1 MRLSLEV
8 GFKVFTIL
16 FGVGLVGALL
26 APWRGDEV
34 SRESSSVAA
43 ASTAAAPALTPTE
56 VAAVTGPLTRAVL
69 DGMYFDVIRAV
80 GQGDQL
86 QIELRVYNTGVD
98 RDMAPGRVSSILQP
112 ALFAT
117 VFDEQGAK
125 WHADQVRIAN
135 VTSTQGYLPQSK
147 IVTGVPTA
155 MVLRFGRMPAIAG
168 SIQLRT
174 IPRLELPIVVALDEP
189 SASNVPVGEAAV
201 LVFRQIPVGLG
212 EIGQ

>member
-1 MRLSLEV
+1 MRLSLAV

-16 FGVGLVGALL
+16 FGIGLVGALL
-26 APWRGDEV
+26 AP
-34 SRESSSVAA
+34 SPREAPPEASSVAA
-43 ASTAAAPALTPTE
+43 ASTTATPTMTSAE
-56 VAAVTGPLTRAVL
+56 VVAVTGPLTRAIL
-69 DGMYFDVIRAV
+69 NGIYFDVIRAV

-86 QIELRVYNTGVD
+86 QIELRAYNTGVD
-98 RDMAPGRVSSILQP
+98 RDIAPGRVSGVLQP

-117 VFDEQGAK
+117 VFDEQGGK

-147 IVTGVPTA
+147 LVTGIPTS
-155 MVLRFGRMPAIAG
+155 MVLRFERMPAVAG

-174 IPRLELPIVVALDEP
+174 IPRLEVPIVVCIDEP
-189 SASNVPVGEAAV
+189 NASDALVGEAAM

-212 EIGQ
+212 EIVP